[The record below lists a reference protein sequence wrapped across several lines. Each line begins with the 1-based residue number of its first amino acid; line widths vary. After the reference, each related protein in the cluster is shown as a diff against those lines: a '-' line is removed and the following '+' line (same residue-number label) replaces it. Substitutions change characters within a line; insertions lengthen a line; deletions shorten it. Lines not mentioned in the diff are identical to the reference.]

1 MASILPMDELNRLNS
16 EIRERFG
23 DESLQ
28 KRDKRDEEDIIDELL
43 DLFLLAYA
51 MGNSVTNDN
60 LSSDYAPSVD
70 DVMKV
75 VDAKVAGKT
84 WRERVEEYFTKASN
98 GEIPV
103 SKPTG
108 TTSTATTQ
116 PPRASGESS
125 EQRGQT
131 GAEEPAT
138 PSGGISLQEA
148 ITRIAET
155 EMHRIANTAA
165 LDTAKYAGAKYKTWA
180 TMLDD
185 KVRDTHDYLEGE
197 TVDIDDDFYTY
208 DGDHASAPGLFEL
221 AENNVNCRCE
231 LLFS

>member
-1 MASILPMDELNRLNS
+1 MASILPFDELNRFDT

-23 DESLQ
+23 KESLQ
-28 KRDKRDEEDIIDELL
+28 KRDKREEEDIIDELL

-60 LSSDYAPSVD
+60 LSSDYTPNVD

-84 WRERVEEYFTKASN
+84 WRERVEDYFAN
-98 GEIPV
+98 GG
-103 SKPTG
+103 TG
-108 TTSTATTQ
+108 EDIA
-116 PPRASGESS
+116 
-125 EQRGQT
+125 
-131 GAEEPAT
+131 
-138 PSGGISLQEA
+138 
-148 ITRIAET
+148 RIADT

-165 LDTAKYAGAKYKTWA
+165 LDTARYAGARNKTWV

-185 KVRDTHDYLEGE
+185 RVRDTHDYLEGE
-197 TVDIDDDFYTY
+197 TVGIDDDFYTY

>member
-1 MASILPMDELNRLNS
+1 MASILPFDELNRLDS

-28 KRDKRDEEDIIDELL
+28 KRDKREEEDIIDELL

-51 MGNSVTNDN
+51 MGNSVTNEN
-60 LSSDYAPSVD
+60 LLSDYAPSVD

-84 WRERVEEYFTKASN
+84 WRERVEDYFAN
-98 GEIPV
+98 GG
-103 SKPTG
+103 TG
-108 TTSTATTQ
+108 EDIA
-116 PPRASGESS
+116 
-125 EQRGQT
+125 
-131 GAEEPAT
+131 
-138 PSGGISLQEA
+138 
-148 ITRIAET
+148 RIADTET
-155 EMHRIANTAA
+155 HRIANTAA
-165 LDTAKYAGAKYKTWA
+165 LDTAKYAGAKSKTWV
-180 TMLDD
+180 TMMDD
-185 KVRDTHDYLEGE
+185 RVRDTHDYLEGE
-197 TVDIDDDFYTY
+197 TVGIDEDFYTY

>member
-1 MASILPMDELNRLNS
+1 MANILPFDELNRFDT

-28 KRDKRDEEDIIDELL
+28 KRDKQDEEDIIDELL

-51 MGNSVTNDN
+51 MGNSETNDN
-60 LSSDYAPSVD
+60 LSSDYTPSVD

-84 WRERVEEYFTKASN
+84 WRERVEDYFAN
-98 GEIPV
+98 GG
-103 SKPTG
+103 TG
-108 TTSTATTQ
+108 EDIA
-116 PPRASGESS
+116 
-125 EQRGQT
+125 
-131 GAEEPAT
+131 
-138 PSGGISLQEA
+138 
-148 ITRIAET
+148 RIADTET
-155 EMHRIANTAA
+155 HRIANTAA
-165 LDTAKYAGAKYKTWA
+165 LDTAKYAGAKSKTWI

-185 KVRDTHDYLEGE
+185 RVRDTHDYLEGE
-197 TVDIDDDFYTY
+197 TVGINDDFYTY

>member
-1 MASILPMDELNRLNS
+1 MASILPMDELNRVDS

-60 LSSDYAPSVD
+60 LSSNYEPSVD

-75 VDAKVAGKT
+75 IDAEVAGKT
-84 WRERVEEYFTKASN
+84 WRERVEDYFS
-98 GEIPV
+98 
-103 SKPTG
+103 
-108 TTSTATTQ
+108 
-116 PPRASGESS
+116 SG
-125 EQRGQT
+125 GT
-131 GAEEPAT
+131 GADIA
-138 PSGGISLQEA
+138 
-148 ITRIAET
+148 RIADT

-165 LDTAKYAGAKYKTWA
+165 LDTAKRAGATSKTWV
-180 TMLDD
+180 TMADER
-185 KVRDTHDYLEGE
+185 VRDSHQYLEGM
-197 TVDIDDDFYTY
+197 TVGIDEDFYTY
-208 DGDHASAPGLFEL
+208 DGDHAPAPGLFEL
-221 AENNVNCRCE
+221 PENSINCRCE

>member
-1 MASILPMDELNRLNS
+1 MASILPMDELNRLDE
-16 EIRERFG
+16 EIRQRFG
-23 DESLQ
+23 DAQLTDRREE
-28 KRDKRDEEDIIDELL
+28 EEDIIDELL

-60 LSSDYAPSVD
+60 LSSNYAPSVD

-84 WRERVEEYFTKASN
+84 WRERVEDYFAN
-98 GEIPV
+98 G
-103 SKPTG
+103 G
-108 TTSTATTQ
+108 
-116 PPRASGESS
+116 
-125 EQRGQT
+125 T
-131 GAEEPAT
+131 GADIA
-138 PSGGISLQEA
+138 
-148 ITRIAET
+148 RIADT

-165 LDTAKYAGAKYKTWA
+165 LDTAKRVGTRNKTWI

-185 KVRDTHDYLEGE
+185 RVRDTHDYLEGQ
-197 TVDIDDDFYTY
+197 TVGIDDDFYTY

>member
-1 MASILPMDELNRLNS
+1 MASILPFDELNRFN
-16 EIRERFG
+16 EDIRARFG
-23 DESLQ
+23 DARLED
-28 KRDKRDEEDIIDELL
+28 RREEEEDIIDELL

-70 DVMKV
+70 EVMKV

-165 LDTAKYAGAKYKTWA
+165 LDTAKYAGAKSKTWV

-197 TVDIDDDFYTY
+197 TVDIDEDFYTY